1 MWIYYDSGCVNTD
14 YLSTMFIFENKST
27 NTPCPFEIRGY
38 FDDDSHVV
46 IGKYYSKNL
55 AEYQLDRIIKALN
68 ENSAKVFSA
77 IKSDTDESYN
87 TPPKSGS
94 DAKKPD
100 KLTEEEIAEAILLA
114 RLFGAELY
122 QKLSGEK

>member
-1 MWIYYDSGCVNTD
+1 MWIYYNCDGCVNTD
-14 YLSTMFIFENKST
+14 YLSTIFVFENKST
-27 NTPCPFEIRGY
+27 NTPSPFEIRGY

-46 IGKYYSKNL
+46 IGTYLNKHQ

-68 ENSAKVFSA
+68 DNSVKVLSTTT
-77 IKSDTDESYN
+77 DNTDEPYN

-100 KLTEEEIAEAILLA
+100 TKKADKLSDKEIEGAMELVA
-114 RLFGAELY
+114 RLLGFE
-122 QKLSGEK
+122 E

>member
-1 MWIYYDSGCVNTD
+1 
-14 YLSTMFIFENKST
+14 MFIFENKST

-46 IGKYYSKNL
+46 IGKYYSKNQ

-68 ENSAKVFSA
+68 ENSAKVLSTT
-77 IKSDTDESYN
+77 TDDKDKSYN

-100 KLTEEEIAEAILLA
+100 KLSDKEIEEAIEKVLKMELATRLL
-114 RLFGAELY
+114 RFE
-122 QKLSGEK
+122 E

>member
-1 MWIYYDSGCVNTD
+1 MIMWIYYDGGCVNTD

-46 IGKYYSKNL
+46 IGKYYSKNQ

-68 ENSAKVFSA
+68 DSSAKVLSTV
-77 IKSDTDESYN
+77 KSDADEPYY

-100 KLTEEEIAEAILLA
+100 KLSDKEIEDTMALVAKLLG
-114 RLFGAELY
+114 FGE
-122 QKLSGEK
+122 

>member
-1 MWIYYDSGCVNTD
+1 MWIYYNGGCVNTD

-46 IGKYYSKNL
+46 IGKYYSKNQ
-55 AEYQLDRIIKALN
+55 AEYQLDRVIKAIN
-68 ENSAKVFSA
+68 ENYAKVFSA
-77 IKSDTDESYN
+77 IKSNTDEPYS

-100 KLTEEEIAEAILLA
+100 TKKADKLTDKEIEEAMELVA
-114 RLFGAELY
+114 RLLGFE
-122 QKLSGEK
+122 E